1 MELTIEQALQ
11 QGVAAHKEGKLED
24 AERLYRAILQSQPA
38 HPDANHNLG
47 VLAVSVNK
55 AHTALPLFK
64 AALDANP
71 KIEQFWLSYIDALI
85 KEQYFENAKQ
95 VFEQAKTQGVA
106 AEKLNV
112 LETQL
117 TQTAQVNEPK
127 LDGQN
132 KSLSSSQKP
141 KKLSEQKKRKKKAT
155 KKNLKANNPSQQQLS
170 NLLEHYQN
178 GRYQDAEKS
187 ARSLSMQFPRHNF
200 SWKILGAVLKKTG
213 RLSEAVSAGKKTI
226 EITPDDAEAHFNFG
240 NTLKE
245 LGRLD
250 EAEASY
256 IQALALKPDYA
267 EAHSNL
273 GVTLQELGRLE
284 EAEASY
290 TQATVLKPDYAEAH
304 SNLGVTLQELG
315 RLEEAEASYTQSL
328 ALRPDYAEAHFN
340 LGVTLQELGK
350 LDEAVACYRKA
361 IDLIPDK
368 FANAY
373 DELGVILQKKGEFEE
388 AEVCYKKCMSLEPNK
403 TPKTLSK
410 GSIFFKQGHF
420 EQALIAFENYDD
432 GISRAQILETLYALG
447 RVDDIYE
454 RIEARADLD
463 DENLRVAAIAAF
475 LAEREKKDTAHRFC
489 NNPIDFIHFT
499 NISSHIKEPECFISS
514 LIDELRHVK
523 TGWEINTTQNGFQA
537 SVNVF
542 ANPLEKMSI
551 LKSIIIDEIETYYSK
566 FKNKPCSYIKK
577 FPSDRN
583 IKGWHVVLKQ
593 QGHQT
598 GHIHPDGWL
607 SGVIYLMVVP
617 PLGKDEG
624 AIEFTLDS
632 PNYLDAS
639 SSKKTYQPRL
649 GDIVFFPSSLHHKT
663 LPFSTDMDR
672 ICVSFDLMPTSVK

>member
-256 IQALALKPDYA
+256 IQALA
-267 EAHSNL
+267 
-273 GVTLQELGRLE
+273 
-284 EAEASY
+284 
-290 TQATVLKPDYAEAH
+290 LKPDYAEAH

>member
-1 MELTIEQALQ
+1 
-11 QGVAAHKEGKLED
+11 
-24 AERLYRAILQSQPA
+24 
-38 HPDANHNLG
+38 
-47 VLAVSVNK
+47 
-55 AHTALPLFK
+55 
-64 AALDANP
+64 
-71 KIEQFWLSYIDALI
+71 
-85 KEQYFENAKQ
+85 
-95 VFEQAKTQGVA
+95 
-106 AEKLNV
+106 
-112 LETQL
+112 
-117 TQTAQVNEPK
+117 
-127 LDGQN
+127 
-132 KSLSSSQKP
+132 
-141 KKLSEQKKRKKKAT
+141 
-155 KKNLKANNPSQQQLS
+155 
-170 NLLEHYQN
+170 
-178 GRYQDAEKS
+178 
-187 ARSLSMQFPRHNF
+187 
-200 SWKILGAVLKKTG
+200 
-213 RLSEAVSAGKKTI
+213 
-226 EITPDDAEAHFNFG
+226 
-240 NTLKE
+240 
-245 LGRLD
+245 
-250 EAEASY
+250 
-256 IQALALKPDYA
+256 DYA

-273 GVTLQELGRLE
+273 GVTLQELGR
-284 EAEASY
+284 S
-290 TQATVLKPDYAEAH
+290 
-304 SNLGVTLQELG
+304 
-315 RLEEAEASYTQSL
+315 EEAEASYTQSL

>member
-290 TQATVLKPDYAEAH
+290 TQ
-304 SNLGVTLQELG
+304 
-315 RLEEAEASYTQSL
+315 SL
-328 ALRPDYAEAHFN
+328 ALKPDYAEAHFN
-340 LGVTLQELGK
+340 LGVTLQELGR

>member
-11 QGVAAHKEGKLED
+11 QGVAAHREGKLQD
-24 AERLYRAILQSQPA
+24 AERLYRAILQSQPL

-55 AHTALPLFK
+55 ADAALPLFK
-64 AALDANP
+64 TALDANP

-85 KEQYFENAKQ
+85 KEKQFDDAKQ
-95 VFEQAKTQGVA
+95 VLEQAKNQSLA
-106 AEKLNV
+106 EEKLNA

-117 TQTAQVNEPK
+117 IPTTEVNEPK
-127 LDGQN
+127 LAVHN
-132 KSLSSSQKP
+132 KSQSLSQKR
-141 KKLSEQKKRKKKAT
+141 KKLSEQKKKKA
-155 KKNLKANNPSQQQLS
+155 KKQNLKANNPSQQQLS

-273 GVTLQELGRLE
+273 GVTLQELGR
-284 EAEASY
+284 S
-290 TQATVLKPDYAEAH
+290 
-304 SNLGVTLQELG
+304 
-315 RLEEAEASYTQSL
+315 EEAEASYTQSL
-328 ALRPDYAEAHFN
+328 ALKPDYAEAHFN